1 MLPIEQLWLL
11 GRKPTLSPDIMDK
24 VNSKYISSYF
34 KTDYLIPVDQT
45 NCPAVVV
52 PKNVNSEDDLIIGT
66 QF

>member
-1 MLPIEQLWLL
+1 ME
-11 GRKPTLSPDIMDK
+11 K
-24 VNSKYISSYF
+24 VNSKYISAYF
-34 KTDYLIPVDQT
+34 KTDYLIPVDQS